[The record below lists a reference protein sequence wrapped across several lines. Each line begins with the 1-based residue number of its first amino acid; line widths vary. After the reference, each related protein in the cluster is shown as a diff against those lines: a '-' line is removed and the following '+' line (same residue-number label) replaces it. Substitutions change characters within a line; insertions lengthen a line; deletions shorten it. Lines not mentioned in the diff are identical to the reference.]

1 MTVDVKISTLEIVL
15 NIEGREE
22 PLCFSFPTN
31 SQNVYFQ
38 ITSADTE
45 IRNAYERY
53 EKTVKNEGAT
63 ATDKARAFVQYFEE
77 LGRIYGRTL
86 RDTVDMSGKDS
97 LHAILLNLPVKTLRD
112 MYVALQ
118 KAAVENIA
126 KDFMS
131 GKEGAENDE

>member
-1 MTVDVKISTLEIVL
+1 MTIDVKTSTLEIVL
-15 NIEGREE
+15 NIEGRDE
-22 PLCFSFPTN
+22 PLSLTFPTN
-31 SQNVYFQ
+31 TQNAYFQ

-45 IRNAYERY
+45 IRNAYEYY
-53 EKTVKNEGAT
+53 EKTVKKEGAT
-63 ATDKARAFVQYFEE
+63 ATDKARAFVQYFEQ
-77 LGRIYGRTL
+77 LGRIYARTL

-97 LHAILLNLPVKTLRD
+97 LHAILFSLPVKTLRD

>member
-1 MTVDVKISTLEIVL
+1 MTVDVKTSTLEIVL

-22 PLCFSFPTN
+22 PFCFSFPTN
-31 SQNVYFQ
+31 TQNVYFQ

-45 IRNAYERY
+45 IRNAFEHY

-63 ATDKARAFVQYFEE
+63 ATDKARAFVQYFEQ

-86 RDTVDMSGKDS
+86 LDTVDMSCKVS
-97 LHAILLNLPVKTLRD
+97 LHAILFNLPVKTLRD

-131 GKEGAENDE
+131 GKEGTENDE

>member
-45 IRNAYERY
+45 IRNAYEYY
-53 EKTVKNEGAT
+53 EKTVKKEDAT
-63 ATDKARAFVQYFEE
+63 ATDKARAFVQYFEQ
-77 LGRIYGRTL
+77 LGRIYGCTL
-86 RDTVDMSGKDS
+86 LDAVDIAGKDS
-97 LHAILLNLPVKTLRD
+97 LREILYKLPVKTLRD
-112 MYVALQ
+112 MYLALQ

-126 KDFMS
+126 KDFLA
-131 GKEGAENDE
+131 GKEGVEQ

>member
-1 MTVDVKISTLEIVL
+1 MTVDVNTSRLEIVL

-22 PLCFSFPTN
+22 PLSFSFPTN
-31 SQNVYFQ
+31 TQNVYFQ
-38 ITSADTE
+38 ITNADKE
-45 IRNAYERY
+45 IRNAFEYY
-53 EKTVKNEGAT
+53 EKTVKKEGAT
-63 ATDKARAFVQYFEE
+63 ATDKARAFVQYFEQ
-77 LGRIYGRTL
+77 LGRIYARTL
-86 RDTVDMSGKDS
+86 LDAVDISGKETFHEYMNS
-97 LHAILLNLPVKTLRD
+97 LPVKTLRD

>member
-45 IRNAYERY
+45 IRNAFEHY
-53 EKTVKNEGAT
+53 EKIVKNEGAT

-77 LGRIYGRTL
+77 LGRIYARTL
-86 RDTVDMSGKDS
+86 LDAVDMSGKEAF
-97 LHAILLNLPVKTLRD
+97 HEYMNHLPVKTLRD

-131 GKEGAENDE
+131 GKEGTENDE

>member
-1 MTVDVKISTLEIVL
+1 MTVDVKNSRLEIVL

-22 PLCFSFPTN
+22 PLSFSFPTN
-31 SQNVYFQ
+31 TQNVYFQ
-38 ITSADTE
+38 ITNADKE
-45 IRNAYERY
+45 IRNAFEYY
-53 EKTVKNEGAT
+53 EKSVKKEEAT

-86 RDTVDMSGKDS
+86 LETADMSGKDS
-97 LHAILLNLPVKTLRD
+97 LHAILFNLPVKTLRD

>member
-1 MTVDVKISTLEIVL
+1 MTVDVKTSKLEIVL
-15 NIEGREE
+15 NVEGREE
-22 PLCFSFPTN
+22 PLSFSFPTN
-31 SQNVYFQ
+31 TQNVYFQ
-38 ITSADTE
+38 ITNADKE
-45 IRNAYERY
+45 IRNAFEYY
-53 EKTVKNEGAT
+53 EKSVKKEEAT

-77 LGRIYGRTL
+77 LSRIYGRTL
-86 RDTVDMSGKDS
+86 LDTVDMSGKDS
-97 LHAILLNLPVKTLRD
+97 LHAILFNLPVKTLRD